1 MTVARASAEKWN
13 AAMAWRAQHR
23 VAASSSWRKLIA
35 RPFST
40 VLIWL
45 VVAISLSLPSSL
57 LLTLD
62 NLSRI
67 VPDLAQGGHMSVMLM
82 SEVDW
87 ETAQHVEQ
95 HVKAWPEVAGV
106 DLISRDR
113 ALTEFGEQTGLS
125 DVLRSLKKNP
135 LPHTVQVVP
144 APDLS
149 EVSVTAL
156 AERLSQLPEVEQV
169 IRDTRWLARLQEA
182 LLAGWRWV
190 TALGVAMVLGAVL
203 ALVNTL
209 YLAIDARREEIEVAS
224 LIGGSAAFIRRPFLY
239 TGLYFGAGGG
249 VLAALCLWLFSIWL
263 SQPLEALFGLYD
275 MASPLRGPGLLYP
288 AGLVAAG
295 ASVGWLAAIVALRRY
310 FQGLETL

>member
-1 MTVARASAEKWN
+1 M
-13 AAMAWRAQHR
+13 
-23 VAASSSWRKLIA
+23 
-35 RPFST
+35 
-40 VLIWL
+40 
-45 VVAISLSLPSSL
+45 
-57 LLTLD
+57 
-62 NLSRI
+62 
-67 VPDLAQGGHMSVMLM
+67 
-82 SEVDW
+82 
-87 ETAQHVEQ
+87 
-95 HVKAWPEVAGV
+95 
-106 DLISRDR
+106 
-113 ALTEFGEQTGLS
+113 
-125 DVLRSLKKNP
+125 
-135 LPHTVQVVP
+135 
-144 APDLS
+144 
-149 EVSVTAL
+149 

-275 MASPLRGPGLLYP
+275 MASPFAGRACCIPQALSQRGQVSAGWRRLLP
-288 AGLVAAG
+288 CVVTFRD
-295 ASVGWLAAIVALRRY
+295 SDPINNCKPVIFWV
-310 FQGLETL
+310 